1 MGLNPIPNAFG
12 NKSPNYGLTLRA
24 MSTPQITM
32 YSTTWCGPCK
42 RLKSDLEKSG
52 IPFVQIDVESDDEA
66 AALIEKINNGN
77 RTVPTLVFAD
87 GTSMTNPSINK
98 VKAHLGIS

>member
-1 MGLNPIPNAFG
+1 
-12 NKSPNYGLTLRA
+12 
-24 MSTPQITM
+24 
-32 YSTTWCGPCK
+32 
-42 RLKSDLEKSG
+42 LKSDLEKSG
-52 IPFVQIDVESDDEA
+52 IPFIQIDVENDDEA

-98 VKAHLGIS
+98 VKEHLGI

>member
-1 MGLNPIPNAFG
+1 
-12 NKSPNYGLTLRA
+12 
-24 MSTPQITM
+24 MSTPAITM

-52 IPFVQIDVESDDEA
+52 IPFTQIDIENDEA
-66 AALIEKINNGN
+66 GAALIETINNGN

-87 GTSMTNPSINK
+87 GSSMTNPSIAK
-98 VKAHLGIS
+98 VKEHLGIS

>member
-1 MGLNPIPNAFG
+1 
-12 NKSPNYGLTLRA
+12 
-24 MSTPQITM
+24 M

-77 RTVPTLVFAD
+77 RTVPTLVFSD

>member
-1 MGLNPIPNAFG
+1 
-12 NKSPNYGLTLRA
+12 
-24 MSTPQITM
+24 MSTPVLTM

-52 IPFVQIDVESDDEA
+52 IPFIQIDIESDEA
-66 AALIEKINNGN
+66 AASLIESINNGN

-87 GTSMTNPSINK
+87 GTSMTNPSVTR
-98 VKAHLGIS
+98 VKEHLGL